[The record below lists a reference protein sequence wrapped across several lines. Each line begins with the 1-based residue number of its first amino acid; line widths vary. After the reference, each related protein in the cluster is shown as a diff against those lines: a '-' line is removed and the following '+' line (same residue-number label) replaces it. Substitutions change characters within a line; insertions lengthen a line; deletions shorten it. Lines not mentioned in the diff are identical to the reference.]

1 MRRILAI
8 ILLLVLVA
16 VIPAQAASGQIAVP
30 ESAQAAALK
39 AAKQLHSVSVA
50 PGASL
55 SFHAALPGFDS
66 DGASFVASA
75 LYLALRKS
83 GAVSFDELS
92 YNSDN
97 TGILVN
103 DSHDF
108 RFTNLASGAL
118 HIAFKTSGD
127 ALVCNVS
134 VDEAQPRAEAASYAP
149 RKLMKQGNTVSIV
162 CDGDPAQLS
171 NITLAAGSIYDTTLA
186 AGDVF
191 SFLSV
196 VGPTA
201 AECGYLPAEDGCGK
215 MVSGGGV
222 NIVASALW
230 LLIQNREDIA
240 IVEKSTYGKQYNQNY
255 VEKSADAILTDY
267 ASAADFS
274 FRYIGD
280 DSVTFYTVIEEGALY
295 VSIG

>member
-8 ILLLVLVA
+8 VLLLALVA
-16 VIPAQAASGQIAVP
+16 VIPAQAAVGKIAVP
-30 ESAQAAALK
+30 ESAQSAALK
-39 AAKQLHSVSVA
+39 AAKQLHSASVA

-92 YNSDN
+92 YNAGN

-103 DSHDF
+103 ADHDF

-118 HIAFKTSGD
+118 HISFKTSGD
-127 ALVCNVS
+127 ALICDVS
-134 VDEAQPRAEAASYAP
+134 VDEAAVAESASCAAL
-149 RKLMKQGNTVSIV
+149 RKNGNTVSIH
-162 CDGDPAQLS
+162 CGSDPALLN

-191 SFLSV
+191 SFLATI
-196 VGPTA
+196 GPTA
-201 AECGYLPAEDGCGK
+201 AECGYLPAIDGRGK
-215 MVSGGGV
+215 TVTGGGV
-222 NIVASALW
+222 DIVASALW
-230 LLIQNREDIA
+230 LLIQDRSDIA
-240 IVEKSTYGKQYNQNY
+240 IVEKSTYGKHYNQSY

-274 FRYIGD
+274 FRYTGD
-280 DSVTFYTVIEEGALY
+280 SYVTFYTAIEDGVL
-295 VSIG
+295 SIIIE